1 MSKLILSLGGAPV
14 THELTE
20 EMTTIGRAPENMI
33 HIDDPS
39 VSSRHAQVNKVG
51 ETFHLQDLESTNGTR
66 VNNETITSAALRSG
80 DRIRFGKVE
89 ARFEGAAGS
98 EAQPMPTFTDADAI
112 PAETSARPTDFENAS
127 PFARRKTEKDPMR
140 TAVYAAAAVAI
151 LGFIASMLALALMRP
166 PTLP

>member
-98 EAQPMPTFTDADAI
+98 ESQPMPTFTDADAI

-127 PFARRKTEKDPMR
+127 PFARRKTEKDPLR